1 MTDDPPK
8 SDPML
13 DGPDPDMTAAEL
25 ALGLLDGDERAAALR
40 RVLADPAFAREVED
54 WRHRLAGLF
63 DDYAGAEAPSSLAE
77 RLAKPELPAP
87 RRSSG
92 WPIIAVLTAI
102 AAAFALFFVSR
113 PAPLPTELPPVAVVP
128 HKLML
133 ASLTLTDKSGSVP
146 ALVDMTSGEVKIA
159 DAALTPNGKS
169 AELWMIG
176 DDGVP
181 KSMGLLAD
189 HGTSRVILSSDK
201 RKQLAEGITLAV
213 SVEPVGGSPTGKPT
227 GPVVAA
233 GKLSLT

>member
-1 MTDDPPK
+1 MTDDP
-8 SDPML
+8 MMA
-13 DGPDPDMTAAEL
+13 GPDPDMTAAEL

-40 RVLADPAFAREVED
+40 RVLSDPAFAREVED

-63 DDYAGAEAPSSLAE
+63 DDYAGADAPSALAE
-77 RLAKPELPAP
+77 RLARPDSPAKQ
-87 RRSSG
+87 RSGGG

-113 PAPLPTELPPVAVVP
+113 PAPLPTEPPIVAVVP
-128 HKLML
+128 HKLMV
-133 ASLTLTDKSGSVP
+133 ASLMLTDKSGSVP
-146 ALVDMTSGEVKIA
+146 ALVDLDSGEVKIA
-159 DAALTPNGKS
+159 NAALTPKGKS

-189 HGTSRVILSSDK
+189 HGASRVVLSSDQ
-201 RKQLAEGITLAV
+201 RKQLADGITLAV